1 MHFGR
6 IPQLPC
12 SVVGIPK
19 PSIFQQLEAEP
30 WDCGRGGAWPAAGPS
45 GRRPCHIM
53 EIATKYAELA
63 EVLGEAL
70 RALHSPKHQFD
81 TAKAQE
87 LHNRLRKWRS
97 QLPRFMD
104 PQGDDAVPA
113 VFVLE

>member
-19 PSIFQQLEAEP
+19 PSIIQQLEAEP
-30 WDCGRGGAWPAAGPS
+30 WGWGGGGTWPAAG
-45 GRRPCHIM
+45 RPCHIM
-53 EIATKYAELA
+53 GIATKYAELA

-81 TAKAQE
+81 TVKVQE
-87 LHNRLRKWRS
+87 LHDRLRKWRN

-104 PQGDDAVPA
+104 TQDDGAVPA
-113 VFVLE
+113 VFVIK